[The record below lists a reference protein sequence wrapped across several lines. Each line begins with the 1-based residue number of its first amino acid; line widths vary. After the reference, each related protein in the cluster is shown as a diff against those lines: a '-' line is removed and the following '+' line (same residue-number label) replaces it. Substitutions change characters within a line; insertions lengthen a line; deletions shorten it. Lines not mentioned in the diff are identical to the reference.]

1 MSPEEWFG
9 AFRRAWLGMTAVFLL
24 SVLASTAVLVFTPP
38 TYEAEAEIVFSAG
51 DTRENFVPRTV
62 ASNAAVRARSESVL
76 APISEDFGVSRSEL
90 ADRVSATWRP
100 ETSITAVTV
109 SHTDPRAAAAM
120 ATAIAES
127 AAEQAG
133 SGVSA
138 ETFEAVTPVAPV
150 QPLAVTVLPVGA
162 LIGLALAVA
171 YAGLRF
177 VMGAARRSERRLTD
191 TEGTNEHRRRY
202 GYTYGQSA
210 DPGRGGVGHRRVA
223 GGAAAL

>member
-9 AFRRAWLGMTAVFLL
+9 AFRRAWVGMTALFLL
-24 SVLASTAVLVFTPP
+24 SLLASTAVLVFTPP

-51 DTRENFVPRTV
+51 DTRETFVPRTV

-76 APISEDFGVSRSEL
+76 APIAEDFGVSRSEL

-109 SHTDPRAAAAM
+109 SHTDPRTAAAM

-177 VMGAARRSERRLTD
+177 VMGGRATVGATADRH
-191 TEGTNEHRRRY
+191 GGNE
-202 GYTYGQSA
+202 
-210 DPGRGGVGHRRVA
+210 
-223 GGAAAL
+223 